1 MSNKQIIKKVF
12 DNKFDK
18 KEIRTQVLLKYE
30 RKNKNIMNKL
40 IKYAAVSFSIFLI
53 ALFVGVRLNNKES
66 VLEKDNSGVMKVFAY
81 TYTNEEKLERREIKD
96 NVRFGLQKYNLAMS
110 SVPGY
115 PINFE
120 INNLDYIQINVS
132 NGSISLWDKDTYKV
146 SNLGSNYK
154 LTSTKDL
161 YFNVNDKTNIEIK
174 GIKDNKEIFEKNIEI
189 SMDDNFNYYAL
200 MK

>member
-30 RKNKNIMNKL
+30 RRKKYKMNKL
-40 IKYAAVSFSIFLI
+40 LKYAAVSFSMFLLV
-53 ALFVGVRLNNKES
+53 LFGGVRLNNKES
-66 VLEKDNSGVMKVFAY
+66 LLEKDNSGVMKVFAY
-81 TYTNEEKLERREIKD
+81 TYASEEKLEKKELKD
-96 NVRFGLQKYNLAMS
+96 NIKIGLEKYNLTMS

-115 PINFE
+115 PIFFE
-120 INNLDYIQINVS
+120 INNLDYIQISVS
-132 NGSISLWDKDTYKV
+132 NGSISLWNKDTYKV
-146 SNLGSNYK
+146 SNLGNNYK

-161 YFNVNDKTNIEIK
+161 YFNVNNKTNIEIK
-174 GIKDNKEIFEKNIEI
+174 GIKDNKQIFEKNIEI
-189 SMDDNFNYYAL
+189 SMDDEFNYYAL

>member
-12 DNKFDK
+12 DNKFDR
-18 KEIRTQVLLKYE
+18 KEIKNQILLEYE
-30 RKNKNIMNKL
+30 RKKKYKMDNL
-40 IKYAAVSFSIFLI
+40 IKYAALSVSIFVI
-53 ALFVGVRLNNKES
+53 ALFVGAILNNKES
-66 VLEKDNSGVMKVFAY
+66 LLEKDNSGVMKVFAY
-81 TYTNEEKLERREIKD
+81 TYTSEEKLEKKELKD
-96 NVRFGLQKYNLAMS
+96 NIKIGLQKYNLAMS

-120 INNLDYIQINVS
+120 IDNLDYIQINVS

-146 SNLGSNYK
+146 SNLGCNYK